1 MKISHIFNIV
11 IASSLCITHGITL
24 AQNKQIIEE
33 IYHTYVIQN
42 LNPNITLI
50 GTKAS
55 TFADTTSEK
64 TLQSWLS
71 AMKQSSHA
79 EVMSFWDDESRA
91 KLRELDL
98 RNNKSNA
105 QWEQEWRR
113 LMSNATVTATNKIIY
128 GKYEIF
134 TLEIKNNAT
143 SSVLKETVAVY
154 KTGSNWRLTTEL
166 VENVV
171 FNKWDSDQ
179 TRIQRLASP
188 LYKKIQ
194 SK

>member
-50 GTKAS
+50 GTKAP
-55 TFADTTSEK
+55 TFADTTAEK

-113 LMSNATVTATNKIIY
+113 LMSNTTVTATNKIIY

-143 SSVLKETVAVY
+143 SSVLKETVALY